1 MLSRLYGDVVIG
13 ERSVKWL
20 LKLQPV
26 TTSPYVLLSNLYA
39 TDGMWDSVAEA
50 RLEVERLKKEKKLSF
65 ALSPGRFFSFYHLNV
80 FLFSLMRNTHIFPW
94 LFSHSNIL
102 PSSLLCMQPHVLLP
116 NLFNMW
122 GPRVLLSN
130 LLNIWWSRVI
140 FFSLP
145 SNHS

>member
-1 MLSRLYGDVVIG
+1 MASKTSACDYFSLCIIIKLVCYRWDVRQCCRGKAWGRKVE
-13 ERSVKWL
+13 EREEAVL
-20 LKLQPV
+20 CIV
-26 TTSPYVLLSNLYA
+26 T
-39 TDGMWDSVAEA
+39 
-50 RLEVERLKKEKKLSF
+50 
-65 ALSPGRFFSFYHLNV
+65 FFSFYHSNV

-94 LFSHSNIL
+94 LFPHSNIL

-122 GPRVLLSN
+122 GPHVLLSN